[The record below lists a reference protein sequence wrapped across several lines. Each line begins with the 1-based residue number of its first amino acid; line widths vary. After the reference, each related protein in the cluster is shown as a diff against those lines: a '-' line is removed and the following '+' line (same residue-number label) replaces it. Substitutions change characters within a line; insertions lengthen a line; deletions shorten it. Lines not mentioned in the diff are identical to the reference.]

1 MMKRKIGGVTHE
13 AIIEFLERQRAPV
26 TIGRIARA
34 FGTSRNAVLVRI
46 ATLTFVN
53 QRIAEDDQGRVY
65 LKKEEGAKS

>member
-13 AIIEFLERQRAPV
+13 AIIEFLEKQRAPV

-34 FGTSRNAVLVRI
+34 LGAGRNAVLVRI

-53 QRIAEDDQGRVY
+53 QRIAEDEHGRVY
-65 LKKEEGAKS
+65 LKKREGAES